1 MPAPLLAT
9 GILTGIGGLL
19 NVAGAVT
26 RKNAAKSMLGQQLS
40 FASGQRQRFKEGAQG
55 ISEMIKNSP
64 TYQAD
69 TELYQQAQ
77 EQAAMQQRQASAQ
90 GRMPGEDIAS
100 QQIGQNAAN
109 AMAAARQGARSGTDL
124 MTAALLGQ
132 NISGGQ
138 QLDLQKQSMMQ
149 KQARI
154 DAMNQQYMNS
164 LYQTASETS
173 RQRQLAFTSEAQ
185 KQQQL
190 IGFQQNALQTEL
202 GQDYQFFQ
210 DEKRARGAYADTVG
224 SIYSGVGDIFTGIAG
239 GMMASSAASQKSQDF
254 KDTLALYSAAR
265 GGNSNAGAGTDY
277 SSSISKF
284 NTFSNSLP
292 SSLPSWTS
300 GQ

>member
-1 MPAPLLAT
+1 MGIQDIAT
-9 GILTGIGGLL
+9 MFGSTAANPYGGMAAAGLQGVSTILDVIGSGIR
-19 NVAGAVT
+19 A
-26 RKNAAKSMLGQQLS
+26 KEAKSQRE
-40 FASGQRQRFKEGAQG
+40 RQRSFGAGQSQKLKQG
-55 ISEMIKNSP
+55 VQNISDLIKGTS
-64 TYQAD
+64 TYQPD

-149 KQARI
+149 KQARM

-164 LYQTASETS
+164 LYQTAAETS

-202 GQDYQFFQ
+202 GQDYQIFQ
-210 DEKRARGAYADTVG
+210 DDKRASGAYADTVG
-224 SIYSGVGDIFTGIAG
+224 SIYSGIGGVFRGISS
-239 GMMASSAASQKSQDF
+239 GMMASSAQDSQM
-254 KDTLALYSAAR
+254 ALLQ
-265 GGNSNAGAGTDY
+265 
-277 SSSISKF
+277 
-284 NTFSNSLP
+284 SL
-292 SSLPSWTS
+292 LKR
-300 GQ
+300 